1 VQFSPKSV
9 PAASHD
15 ETPTDDH
22 DDQKK
27 STSCSAD
34 FRVFVRAFPRREG
47 SPQGLRLGL
56 GVGATHA
63 PAGADKALVV
73 VKRRVSVFGTSGSG
87 KSALARRISQRL
99 GVHVGL
105 DAIHHQA
112 GWMAMPE
119 QQFRTAVAEQ
129 IARDAWVVGGNYR
142 GKVGDLVWRRADVV
156 ASSTCPDSW

>member
-1 VQFSPKSV
+1 VRFSPKSV

-47 SPQGLRLGL
+47 SLQGLCLGL

-73 VKRRVSVFGTSGSG
+73 VKRRIAVFGTSGSG